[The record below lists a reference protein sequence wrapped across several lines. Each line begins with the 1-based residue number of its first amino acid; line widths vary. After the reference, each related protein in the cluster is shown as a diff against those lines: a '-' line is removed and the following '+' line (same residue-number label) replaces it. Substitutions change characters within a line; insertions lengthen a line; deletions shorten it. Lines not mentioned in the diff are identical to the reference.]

1 MEMVNPVTLVIS
13 LKRYNLLKFYN
24 MTGTTLGTIT
34 KAEEN
39 VVSLKNLPVAGII
52 KQIHMK

>member
-1 MEMVNPVTLVIS
+1 MEMVNSVTLVIS